1 MHAIRQYKPGK
12 LVYERVPEPSPG
24 RGQVRIAVKACVVD
38 RGDAAIP
45 GQAVAGVVDKLGEGV
60 PHRWRDKRV
69 AVHLGPDGG
78 GYADHAVASV
88 ESLHALPSSLDDAA
102 AAAMV
107 GIGRRAMGI
116 VEVAGLVP
124 GDVVLVLVSRDGLG
138 PLLAQSAHNV
148 RATVALTDGATIVGG
163 PVTAV
168 LDGVGGKAGR
178 AAFDLLAPG
187 GRMVHQQGKGWA
199 GGDGYSEGAGH
210 GCRGDV
216 RAEGQ
221 RDAEDERCPG
231 RASVGAVATGLPEFD
246 GHGGEKAIDDKRPDR
261 GGHRVGA
268 EAKGELASVDGG
280 GVGRTEGDQAG
291 AAALNP
297 EGEVAA
303 DAGHDPAPRRRRL
316 ILSVAESRS
325 SEG

>member
-12 LVYERVPEPSPG
+12 PVYERVPAPSPG

-45 GQAVAGVVDKLGEGV
+45 GQAVAGVVDKLGE
-60 PHRWRDKRV
+60 
-69 AVHLGPDGG
+69 
-78 GYADHAVASV
+78 
-88 ESLHALPSSLDDAA
+88 
-102 AAAMV
+102 
-107 GIGRRAMGI
+107 
-116 VEVAGLVP
+116 
-124 GDVVLVLVSRDGLG
+124 GLG

-187 GRMVHQQGKGWA
+187 ARMVHQQGKGWA
-199 GGDGYSEGAGH
+199 GGDG
-210 GCRGDV
+210 
-216 RAEGQ
+216 RA
-221 RDAEDERCPG
+221 P
-231 RASVGAVATGLPEFD
+231 VGAVATGFPEFD
-246 GHGGEKAIDDKRPDR
+246 DRGGEKAVDDKRPDR

-268 EAKGELASVDGG
+268 EAKGELASVDVG
-280 GVGRTEGDQAG
+280 GVGHTEGDQAG

-297 EGEVAA
+297 EGAVSA

-316 ILSVAESRS
+316 ILSGAESRS